1 MVIPRTQ
8 CISVIDE
15 SIGNQARNNYN
26 NNPEAGY
33 PSSYPNSAAV
43 IQHDWNRFRADYP
56 NNGGNGREFWL
67 LQPGRSFP
75 DLLRPSNYISDS
87 LTHTVTVNRDNGSV
101 ANRSDWFAICNL
113 GSQPPG
119 SYVSLWLDISG
130 SMKLSTVQASYN
142 YFFQRCADAGINIVF
157 EESDQGERWSQD
169 QRTNFLPSASFSG
182 DPNFLTNF
190 NEDTTVS
197 IPFQGSAT
205 LSWIVFGDTTS
216 ASINAGVGAVSDPS
230 GTITVSPAAT
240 TDYILTAVGPVGSS
254 SRTVRVVVLPPPPPV
269 VVFEITPA
277 SYISPGNATLSW
289 TVTGSNITDI
299 DINQGIGSVLSNTT
313 FNSSGVGVGSINVSP
328 TNSTTYTLTADNEG
342 GVQGATTSKSV
353 GITVYQPTNAQF
365 ISASP
370 NPITVGQESTLT
382 WAVTGSALTASISPA
397 ITANGQVLLSSSGG
411 VSPTVSTTYTLSA
424 TGPGG
429 ADSDQITVNVCQLPQ
444 ISGNFPV
451 NIDYNDSIST
461 EITYANAAGGV
472 GVIGTFTGVTGVVT
486 SVTYNL
492 TPSVSDESNASTT
505 ETFTPNIP
513 WDNFGPA
520 SIQWTLFAN
529 GCGGSISSVISP
541 VTNVEID
548 QLPDSINVPENRNE
562 IPSDNVEAPDFETVI
577 SDPIQITDIDI
588 PVEIRASDP
597 IQVRFGNDDP
607 EIESNW
613 NNLRE
618 IL

>member
-26 NNPEAGY
+26 QNPEAGY
-33 PSSYPNSAAV
+33 PSSYSTSAEV

-113 GSQPPG
+113 DSQPPG

-130 SMKLSTVQASYN
+130 SMTKNTVLASYN

-190 NEDTTVS
+190 NEVNDIT

-240 TDYILTAVGPVGSS
+240 TDYVLTAVGPVGSS
-254 SRTVRVVVLPPPPPV
+254 SRTVRVNVSPPPPPT
-269 VVFEITPA
+269 VVFEIDPE
-277 SYISPGNATLSW
+277 SYISPGIATLSW
-289 TVTGSNITDI
+289 TVTGSNITAI
-299 DINQGIGSVLSNTT
+299 DINNGVGNVLPSTT
-313 FNSSGVGVGSINVSP
+313 FNALGVGTGSINVSP
-328 TNSTTYTLTADNEG
+328 TNSTIYTLTADNEG
-342 GVQGATTSKSV
+342 GVQGATTTKSV
-353 GITVYQPTNAQF
+353 GLTVYQPTNAQF
-365 ISASP
+365 ISAIP
-370 NPITVGQESTLT
+370 NPITPNQSSTLT
-382 WAVTGSALTASISPA
+382 WVVSGSASTASISPA
-397 ITANGQVLLSSSGG
+397 INATGTVLLSSSGS
-411 VSPTVSTTYTLSA
+411 VSPNVTTTYTLSGS
-424 TGPGG
+424 GPGG
-429 ADSDQITVNVCQLPQ
+429 TDSDQITVNVCQLPQ

-451 NIDYNDSIST
+451 NINYNDSIST

-472 GVIGTFTGVTGVVT
+472 GVIGTYTGVTGIVT
-486 SVTYNL
+486 SVTYNFPVTADDSSN
-492 TPSVSDESNASTT
+492 TPLT

-513 WDNFGPA
+513 WDDFGPA

-529 GCGGSISSVISP
+529 GCGGSISSVVSP

-548 QLPDSINVPENRNE
+548 QLPDAINIPDNLEE
-562 IPSDNVEAPDFETVI
+562 IPSDNVEAPDFETAV

-597 IQVRFGNDDP
+597 IQVRFDNTDP

-613 NNLRE
+613 KNLRE

>member
-75 DLLRPSNYISDS
+75 DLLRPSNYINDS

-113 GSQPPG
+113 ASQPPG

-130 SMKLSTVQASYN
+130 SMRLSTVQASYN

-190 NEDTTVS
+190 NEDTTVT
-197 IPFQGSAT
+197 IPFQGSTT

-254 SRTVRVVVLPPPPPV
+254 SKTVRVVVLAPPPPT
-269 VVFEITPA
+269 VVFEITPE
-277 SYISPGNATLSW
+277 SYISPGIATLSW

-365 ISASP
+365 LSASP
-370 NPITVGQESTLT
+370 NPITVGQSSTLT
-382 WAVTGSALTASISPA
+382 WTVTGSASEASISPA
-397 ITANGQVLLSSSGG
+397 ITANGQVLLSSSGS
-411 VSPTVSTTYTLSA
+411 VSPTVSTTYTLSG

-451 NIDYNDSIST
+451 NINYNDSIST

-472 GVIGTFTGVTGVVT
+472 GVIGTFTGVTGIVT
-486 SVTYNL
+486 AVTYNL
-492 TPSVSDESNASTT
+492 TPSASDETNASTT

-548 QLPDSINVPENRNE
+548 QLPDAINIPDNLEE
-562 IPSDNVEAPDFETVI
+562 LPSDNVEAPDFETAI
-577 SDPIQITDIDI
+577 SDPIQISDIDI

-597 IQVRFGNDDP
+597 IQVRFDNTDP

-613 NNLRE
+613 KNLRE